1 VLGSR
6 VKAVHETALL
16 VDSVGGLAQAV
27 NIVRFCA
34 LLIHGRHRFVTQH
47 VTLES
52 VLVKSL

>member
-1 VLGSR
+1 MLGSR